1 MSDTLFKSSYYEQYF
16 TEDCVE
22 RALEEYESF
31 CTRDNLPFEI
41 GDDVEHALEALKME
55 RDAGEDAMLN
65 TVMYHAIEI
74 MGMENPND
82 DDDD

>member
-1 MSDTLFKSSYYEQYF
+1 
-16 TEDCVE
+16 
-22 RALEEYESF
+22 
-31 CTRDNLPFEI
+31 
-41 GDDVEHALEALKME
+41 ME